1 MGIRA
6 ERQEKR
12 GWARGGEGQAAAV
25 MRSGCG
31 RCDDKQVVGSEEQDG
46 EDEGRE
52 GHYKISSLSLL
63 LLTISPCG
71 CSCCCSSSH
80 SKPAFKA

>member
-6 ERQEKR
+6 ERQEN
-12 GWARGGEGQAAAV
+12 ARLGEGRRRSKRRAV
-25 MRSGCG
+25 MRSGGG

-52 GHYKISSLSLL
+52 GHYKN
-63 LLTISPCG
+63 
-71 CSCCCSSSH
+71 
-80 SKPAFKA
+80 